1 MGLYKENKI
10 QRIFENKNIWIIV
23 GVIIGI
29 AILGYL
35 STLIN
40 WGGMFEKD
48 NIRVRFTESPLDL
61 TKKDNTL
68 MEITVFNNTEND
80 LDNLEVKVKDVENT
94 FIVFCPDAQ
103 GEDKTRVSIPKVA
116 AGNQRIVTCNIRYD
130 KTKDFFQG
138 TYSFDIE
145 YYIEDTIFTKRVNL
159 EVRR

>member
-1 MGLYKENKI
+1 MGLYKENKF

-23 GVIIGI
+23 GIIIGI

-40 WGGMFEKD
+40 WGGMFEKE

-61 TKKDNTL
+61 SKKDNTL

-94 FIVFCPDAQ
+94 FIVFCPDAH
-103 GEDKTRVSIPKVA
+103 GEDKTMVSIPKVA